1 MGPIS
6 IIESNL
12 WLRTG
17 PLKTLDVLSVSFLMV
32 FSFFLFFLHYNF
44 WALWALHFHLA
55 CVFVF
60 FPFILSPRKNWGKK
74 MENPTNGHC
83 VAFRRKESKF
93 FFPILFSILKYDN
106 FSLNPSPVSE
116 YPKGHFFKKWRRF
129 PIGISQWE
137 YSNTHISVP

>member
-6 IIESNL
+6 IIESNF

-17 PLKTLDVLSVSFLMV
+17 PLKTLDVLSVLFLMV

-55 CVFVF
+55 CVFF
-60 FPFILSPRKNWGKK
+60 FLSSFLQGKTGGKK
-74 MENPTNGHC
+74 WKTQPTGTVLHLEGKKAN
-83 VAFRRKESKF
+83 F